1 MRIRSKVKPLV
12 AAIALATGGLAALS
26 GYQPA
31 AVAASSPAVTVTTP
45 AMGLPD
51 FTTLVQQNS
60 DAVVNIVT
68 IGKRETATIQG
79 MPEGDGDNED
89 NEDNPLDELF
99 KRFMDPRQ
107 FGDPRNFGHRFDEG
121 APQHGLASGFIIS
134 PDGYVITNHHVV
146 AGASQIRVKL
156 NDKREFD
163 AKLVGSDKLSDV
175 ALLKIDA
182 ANLPT
187 VTIGDAGSLKVGQW
201 VFAIG
206 APFGLER
213 TATKGIVSALG
224 RSLPND
230 TYVPFIQ
237 TDVPINPGNSGG
249 PLFDLS
255 GKVVGI
261 NSQIFSRSGGYM
273 GLSFAIPVNVAMDV
287 AAQLKSSGH
296 VTRGWLGIA
305 LQEVTQDL
313 AQSFNLKDPKGALV
327 AAVTEGSPAAKAGLR
342 PGDVI
347 VAYHDK
353 PIDDSR
359 DLPPLVGSTQ
369 PGKEVTLAVL
379 REGKEKRFD
388 VKVGELPGEDKG
400 RLALGGDV
408 ENGDTRLN
416 LVVADSTAADRKGR
430 DNAEAGVLVRQ
441 VGPGIAAEAGVQP
454 GDILVSIDGQKIK
467 DVAHLRSLVRE
478 LPAGKPVPLL
488 VRRDDAT
495 LYLALR
501 LPAANQG

>member
-1 MRIRSKVKPLV
+1 MRIPSKVKTLV
-12 AAIALATGGLAALS
+12 AAIALATGGLATLS
-26 GYQPA
+26 TYQP
-31 AVAASSPAVTVTTP
+31 VASATPTPVATVSDP

-68 IGKRETATIQG
+68 TGKQETAANQG
-79 MPEGDGDNED
+79 MPEDD
-89 NEDNPLDELF
+89 EDNPLNELR
-99 KRFMDPRQ
+99 KHFMDPRQ
-107 FGDPRNFGHRFDEG
+107 FGDPRNFGHRGEG
-121 APQHGLASGFIIS
+121 GTLHGLASGFIIS
-134 PDGYVITNHHVV
+134 PDGYVITNYHVV
-146 AGASQIRVKL
+146 DGAVQIRVKL

-163 AKLVGSDKLSDV
+163 AKLVGSDKLSDI

-182 ANLPT
+182 ANLPA

-287 AAQLKSSGH
+287 AGQLKSSGH

-327 AAVTEGSPAAKAGLR
+327 AAVTEGSPAARAGLR

-347 VAYHDK
+347 VAYSDK
-353 PIDDSR
+353 PINDSR

-369 PGKEVTLAVL
+369 PGKEVALAVL
-379 REGKEKRFD
+379 REGKEKQLE
-388 VKVGELPGEDKG
+388 VKVGELPTDDKG
-400 RLALGGDV
+400 RLALNGAVEDGG
-408 ENGDTRLN
+408 TRLN
-416 LVVADSTAADRKGR
+416 IVVADLNTGNRKGQ
-430 DNAEAGVLVRQ
+430 DKSGTGVLVRQ

-454 GDILVSIDGQKIK
+454 GDILVSINGQKIEN
-467 DVAHLRSLVRE
+467 VTHLRSLVRE

-488 VRRDDAT
+488 VQRDDAT

>member
-1 MRIRSKVKPLV
+1 MMRIPSKAKKLV
-12 AAIALATGGLAALS
+12 AAVALATGGIATLS
-26 GYQPA
+26 VYQPMA
-31 AVAASSPAVTVTTP
+31 GATPAPVATVADS

-68 IGKRETATIQG
+68 TGKQEAALTQG
-79 MPEGDGDNED
+79 MPESD
-89 NEDNPLDELF
+89 EDNPLNDLLR
-99 KRFMDPRQ
+99 RFMDPRQ
-107 FGDPRNFGHRFDEG
+107 FGDPRRFDHRFGEG
-121 APQHGLASGFIIS
+121 APLHGIGSGFIIS
-134 PDGYVITNHHVV
+134 PDGYVITNSHVV
-146 AGASQIRVKL
+146 DRAGRIRVKL

-163 AKLVGSDKLSDV
+163 AKLVGSDKLSDI

-182 ANLPT
+182 SGLPT

-273 GLSFAIPVNVAMDV
+273 GLSFAIPVNVAMEV
-287 AAQLKSSGH
+287 AEQLKSNGH
-296 VTRGWLGIA
+296 VTRGWLGIT

-313 AQSFNLKDPKGALV
+313 AQSFNLKDAKGALV
-327 AAVTEGSPAAKAGLR
+327 AAVTEDSPAAKAGLR

-347 VAYHDK
+347 VAYSDK

-369 PGKEVTLAVL
+369 PGKEVTLTIL
-379 REGKEKRFD
+379 RDGHEKPFD
-388 VKVGELPGEDKG
+388 VKIGKLPGEDKG
-400 RLALGGDV
+400 RLALNGAMEDGGA
-408 ENGDTRLN
+408 RLN
-416 LVVADSTAADRKGR
+416 LVVTDLNSKTRKGR
-430 DNAEAGVLVRQ
+430 DTNETGVLVRQ
-441 VGPGIAAEAGVQP
+441 VGPGMAADAGVQP
-454 GDILVSIDGQKIK
+454 GDILVSINGRKI
-467 DVAHLRSLVRE
+467 DNVAQLQRLVRE

-495 LYLALR
+495 LYLALKV
-501 LPAANQG
+501 PAANQG